1 MSKKGAIILDDGGDV
16 SWMLKEINDT
26 ALENYKNR
34 LVSDMHLFSS
44 VPNMTDNAFSGN
56 LSGVAISYKMWSMDQ
71 VIAIKE
77 RKFKKSLQR
86 RIELITN
93 ILNLFGGNYDYRD
106 INIVFNRNRPQNK
119 LENAQI
125 AQMISPFISHQ
136 TLLSKL
142 DDIENVQ
149 EELENIKEENKD
161 EEVKQGVYQNL
172 AKAFKLSEDE
182 LDE

>member
-1 MSKKGAIILDDGGDV
+1 
-16 SWMLKEINDT
+16 MLKEINDT

-44 VPNMTDNAFSGN
+44 VPNMTDNAFASN

-71 VIAIKE
+71 VVAIKE

-106 INIVFNRNRPQNK
+106 INVVFNRNRPQNK

-149 EELENIKEENKD
+149 EELENIKEENQD

-172 AKAFKLSEDE
+172 VKAFKLSEDE